1 MPNSNN
7 EPQATPGSLNSVSP
21 TNTQEPAILS
31 TAEQKEESIKTLER
45 INFWIANCDTK
56 ISFGLAFAGI
66 LIGGFFSSSIIT
78 GSLEEL
84 VKKLKGL
91 KDVKSGWEA
100 LYIETTTLVLI
111 VFILLIITSVSYLFL
126 GIKGSVDTTAY
137 EQDKLTTDSYQFYGT
152 IQSKAFAAF
161 KDGFEAQ
168 TQNKLQ
174 NDYLSQIYIN
184 SKICQ
189 RKFDLYNEGVT
200 YLIYST
206 VTFIILNTLFLF
218 IR

>member
-1 MPNSNN
+1 MSNINN
-7 EPQATPGSLNSVSP
+7 EPQATPGSPSSESQA
-21 TNTQEPAILS
+21 NTQESATLS
-31 TAEQKEESIKTLER
+31 TAEQREEAFKTIER

-56 ISFGLAFAGI
+56 ISFALAFAGI

-84 VKKLKGL
+84 VNKLKGL
-91 KDVKSGWEA
+91 KDVTSGWEA
-100 LYIETTTLVLI
+100 LYIETTTLILV
-111 VFILLIITSVSYLFL
+111 VFILLIITSVSYLFQ
-126 GIKGSVDTTAY
+126 GIRGSIDSTVY
-137 EQDKLTTDSYQFYGT
+137 KQDKLTTDSYQFFGT
-152 IQSKAFAAF
+152 IQSKAFTSF
-161 KDGFEAQ
+161 KNGFEAQ
-168 TQNKLQ
+168 TQNELQ
-174 NDYLSQIYIN
+174 NDYLSQIFIN

-218 IR
+218 IN

>member
-1 MPNSNN
+1 MPKSNKNS
-7 EPQATPGSLNSVSP
+7 ELTPDAPNPETPESIQDSL
-21 TNTQEPAILS
+21 LS
-31 TAEQKEESIKTLER
+31 TEKKKEEAVKTMER

-56 ISFGLAFAGI
+56 ISFALAFAGI

-78 GSLEEL
+78 SSLDNL
-84 VKKLKGL
+84 IKKIRVL
-91 KDVKSGWEA
+91 KDVKSKWEV

-111 VFILLIITSVSYLFL
+111 VFILLIITSVCCLVKGL
-126 GIKGSVDTTAY
+126 KGSINPTAY
-137 EQDKLTTDSYQFYGT
+137 KQDKLTTDSYQFFGT
-152 IQSKAFAAF
+152 IQSKVFTSF
-161 KDGFEAQ
+161 KDGFETQ

-189 RKFDLYNEGVT
+189 RKFDFYHEGVT

-206 VTFIILNTLFLF
+206 VTFILLNILFLF